1 MLWDMTW
8 YLIDEYGF
16 DSDLYNGTGGN
27 NISLQLV
34 TDGLKLQP
42 CSPGFIDSRDAI
54 IAAIDINTMIPEE
67 DKEEITCG
75 IWSTFAARGL
85 GVSAD
90 QGETSSRID
99 QEESFDA
106 PVFENGVCAQV
117 LSTNEFVTNNFSVY
131 PNPSNGQISLRMK
144 ANLGEGQVDIIDLN
158 GRIVFTQNSLLE
170 GVLNVDAGELSN
182 GVYLLQVSNDMLSE
196 TTKLIIK

>member
-1 MLWDMTW
+1 M
-8 YLIDEYGF
+8 
-16 DSDLYNGTGGN
+16 
-27 NISLQLV
+27 
-34 TDGLKLQP
+34 
-42 CSPGFIDSRDAI
+42 
-54 IAAIDINTMIPEE
+54 
-67 DKEEITCG
+67 
-75 IWSTFAARGL
+75 
-85 GVSAD
+85 
-90 QGETSSRID
+90 
-99 QEESFDA
+99 
-106 PVFENGVCAQV
+106 

-144 ANLGEGQVDIIDLN
+144 ANLGEGQVEIIDLN